1 MIFAQVKRADI
12 RITNRQNL
20 TLIFEIAF
28 PLFGIRVTTW
38 CTSPFFRHPFRRVAY
53 IRGLSG
59 WRGPPTPARER
70 SPALALATSSSTA
83 SALSS
88 LTAFEYP
95 LQISKLLGKDI
106 RLGLERSFEFFERHW
121 RRSQDEAIDAD
132 VGFDPD

>member
-1 MIFAQVKRADI
+1 KKSGYQDNELIESHFHLKLLSLYLESEL
-12 RITNRQNL
+12 L
-20 TLIFEIAF
+20 T
-28 PLFGIRVTTW
+28 W
-38 CTSPFFRHPFRRVAY
+38 STSPFFRHAFRRVAY

-59 WRGPPTPARER
+59 WRGPPTPAQER

-83 SALSS
+83 SALPS

-121 RRSQDEAIDAD
+121 RRSQDEAKDAD
-132 VGFDPD
+132 VGFDPN